1 VKRFLFLNDAQQL
14 LAFSIHP
21 TGTNLPDLPHAP
33 WRPVDDHGYL
43 GVIYDWEP
51 DKLKAMA
58 DELRETG
65 FFVFSRRRTVRSNRG
80 PAPSHVDAIEDRTT
94 SPP

>member
-1 VKRFLFLNDAQQL
+1 MRRFLFLNGTSQL
-14 LAFSIHP
+14 LAFSIHRN
-21 TGTNLPDLPHAP
+21 GTNLPDSPIEP

-58 DELRETG
+58 DGLRTTG
-65 FFVFSRRRTVRSNRG
+65 FFVFAPKRPIRAKRRLAALRVE
-80 PAPSHVDAIEDRTT
+80 AIEGRA
-94 SPP
+94 

>member
-1 VKRFLFLNDAQQL
+1 MMKRFLFLNDAQQL

-21 TGTNLPDLPHAP
+21 SGTNLPDLPVEP

-43 GVIYDWEP
+43 DVIYDWEP

-58 DELRETG
+58 DGLRTTG
-65 FFVFSRRRTVRSNRG
+65 FFVFAPKRPIQAKRRL
-80 PAPSHVDAIEDRTT
+80 APLRVEAIEGRA
-94 SPP
+94 